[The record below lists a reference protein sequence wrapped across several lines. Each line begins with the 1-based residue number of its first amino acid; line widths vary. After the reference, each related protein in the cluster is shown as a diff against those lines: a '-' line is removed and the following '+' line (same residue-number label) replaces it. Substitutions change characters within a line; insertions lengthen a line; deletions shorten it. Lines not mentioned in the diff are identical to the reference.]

1 MKKATALNLIGMAL
15 LLAATIVWGTSF
27 FILKETIESAP
38 TFFVI
43 AVRFLIAGIGLSLIF
58 IKKLLSTKKSALL
71 RGIILG
77 LLLTAAYMTQTIG
90 LENTTPGRNAF
101 LTSSYCVMCPFI
113 IWALFRT
120 RPKLYNVISAVLCI
134 VGIGMVALSGA
145 EVTEENVLLGDG
157 LTLCSAVFFGLQIIF
172 IDKYQT
178 EGYDPV
184 QLLIPELLTV
194 GVIFIATSA
203 IFELP
208 NIGISGYALNS
219 EQILNVLYLTF
230 ACTFFAQF
238 AQILGQKFTTA
249 NQSAIILSLESVF
262 GVMFSVIFGV
272 EKLTTLIII
281 GFVIIFIAMM
291 VSELHLD
298 PVKLFKKK
306 SAKLSAADEN
316 KNKEE

>member
-1 MKKATALNLIGMAL
+1 MKKTTALNLIGMAL

-27 FILKETIESAP
+27 FILKETISSAP

-43 AVRFLIAGIGLSLIF
+43 AARFLIASVCIALIF
-58 IKKLLSTKKSALL
+58 VKKVVAIKKDALI
-71 RGIILG
+71 RGLILG

-113 IWALFRT
+113 IWVLFKK

-145 EVTEENVLLGDG
+145 EVSEGNVFLGDG

-172 IDKYQT
+172 IDKFQK
-178 EGYDPV
+178 EGYDSV
-184 QLLIPELLTV
+184 QLLIFELLTV
-194 GVIFIATSA
+194 GVIFIVCSA
-203 IFELP
+203 VFELP
-208 NIGISGYALNS
+208 KIGVSGYALNS
-219 EQILNVLYLTF
+219 DQILNVAYLTF

-238 AQILGQKFTTA
+238 AQIIGQKFTTA

-262 GVMFSVIFGV
+262 GVLFSVLFGV
-272 EKLTTLIII
+272 EKLSTLIVV
-281 GFVIIFIAMM
+281 GFVVIFIAMM

-298 PVKLFKKK
+298 PIKLFSKK
-306 SAKLSAADEN
+306 SAKTSLVEE
-316 KNKEE
+316 NKEE